1 VSHPSLGLPPRDR
14 TAGHPSGADAILAAR
29 SRFAARAFE
38 AALAA
43 DPTLRERHDTVALER
58 LRLDTGTLL
67 ELVADAV
74 TTGDPGLA
82 RSWAEQVVPVFR
94 RRGVSMDD
102 LVTLANAIRSV
113 VDAALPPDAFGMAE
127 AALDGAIEVFRFH
140 RRIAGDARRRN
151 RLLAFL
157 YKGA

>member
-1 VSHPSLGLPPRDR
+1 VL
-14 TAGHPSGADAILAAR
+14 AGRA
-29 SRFAARAFE
+29 RFAARAFE

-43 DPTLRERHDTVALER
+43 DPTLRDRHDAVG
-58 LRLDTGTLL
+58 LRLLQEDAGTLL
-67 ELVADAV
+67 ELVATAV

-82 RSWAEQVVPVFR
+82 RVWAEQVVPVFR
-94 RRGVSMDD
+94 RRRVPMDD
-102 LVTLANAIRSV
+102 LATMANAVRSV
-113 VDAALPPDAFGMAE
+113 VDAALPPDAFGVAE
-127 AALDGAIEVFRFH
+127 AALDGAIEVFGFH